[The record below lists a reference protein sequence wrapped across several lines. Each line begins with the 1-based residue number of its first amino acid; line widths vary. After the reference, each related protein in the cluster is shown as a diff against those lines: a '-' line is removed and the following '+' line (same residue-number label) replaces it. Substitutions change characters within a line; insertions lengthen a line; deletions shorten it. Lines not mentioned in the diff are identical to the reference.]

1 MTTTVH
7 IGCGAGF
14 ANDRPDAA
22 LALANDLAAR
32 AGRRFLFFELLAEY
46 TGQPNSH
53 LIRDVG
59 AAYVSGATLRSGV

>member
-22 LALANDLAAR
+22 LALANDLAGR
-32 AGRRFLFFELLAEY
+32 DGRRFLFFELLAE
-46 TGQPNSH
+46 
-53 LIRDVG
+53 R
-59 AAYVSGATLRSGV
+59 TLA